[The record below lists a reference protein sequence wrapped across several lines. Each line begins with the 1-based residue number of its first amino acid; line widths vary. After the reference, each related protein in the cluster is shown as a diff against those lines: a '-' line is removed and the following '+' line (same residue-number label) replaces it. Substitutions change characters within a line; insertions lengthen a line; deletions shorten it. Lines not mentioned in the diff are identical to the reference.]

1 MDVKKGTVCNI
12 EIDEYNCKKDR
23 NICKICYNINRKKY
37 NNKEKKRK
45 YDDSMNNIEKPKIG
59 NVNNKII
66 DLTNENQ
73 ANVIIGPRNVG
84 KTFYM
89 L

>member
-1 MDVKKGTVCNI
+1 
-12 EIDEYNCKKDR
+12 
-23 NICKICYNINRKKY
+23 
-37 NNKEKKRK
+37 
-45 YDDSMNNIEKPKIG
+45 MNNIEKPKIG